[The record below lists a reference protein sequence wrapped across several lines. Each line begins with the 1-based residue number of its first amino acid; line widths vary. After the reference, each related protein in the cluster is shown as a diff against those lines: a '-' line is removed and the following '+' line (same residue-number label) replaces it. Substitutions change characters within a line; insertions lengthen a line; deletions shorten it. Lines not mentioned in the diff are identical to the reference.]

1 MKAGSSG
8 RRAVPVRGRIAGLV
22 LAAGLLSLPGAAAG
36 QGAGAAPA
44 PENPLAHELVR
55 GIPEGKRIAL
65 YPLWGEFAGPG
76 EPQDIPETDARP
88 LYHRILEAIYR
99 ASGGRHEVFG
109 RDRREDLWADC
120 QRERGDCDYEKFWES
135 RSVDVVVRCTGQLHD
150 RGVVLTCTAASPGE
164 RKGDVIASAVFPVS
178 RTLFRVE
185 YALNSL
191 GRRLAEGLFA
201 HIGEDRPERI
211 EDAYITDRGAAQRT
225 ELTGFLERRLRDGV
239 NRRVEARRRRL
250 EREARER
257 ELLRSET
264 ERPARSSGYVPAL
277 RGEVRRLD
285 ESTMMIDV
293 WLTGDGGGD
302 LPTVSQEIR
311 LEWLPPEMA
320 GKLPGTRY
328 RAEAR
333 AETSGRLDEKGAER
347 AMRNLARA
355 RVVAQA
361 LGVPAPSI
369 DVIRSEADG
378 VTALTGTLDHGIPV
392 DESLGGPW
400 SDGPGQL
407 RIELT
412 ARVVEVGA
420 GGRPEVRA
428 KLRKNDLRAGEPIWI
443 ELYSQEAVHA
453 AVFGW
458 GADNRVVRLYPRPG
472 APDPALEAGG
482 RLVLPRAGE
491 GRLASAPMPGNSE
504 DHEAIIVLAAGERLA
519 LGGLAAL
526 VGGTVA
532 GTIEAGV
539 SGAEFFAALG
549 KLDTSRLAL
558 IVLPYRVAR

>member
-1 MKAGSSG
+1 MKAGSIG
-8 RRAVPVRGRIAGLV
+8 RRAAPVRGWIAGLA

-36 QGAGAAPA
+36 QGAGGDA
-44 PENPLAHELVR
+44 PENRLAHELVR

-76 EPQDIPETDARP
+76 EPQDVPKEDARLIYP
-88 LYHRILEAIYR
+88 RILEAIYR
-99 ASGGRHEVFG
+99 ASGDRHEVFG

-150 RGVVLTCTAASPGE
+150 RGVVLNCTAASPGE
-164 RKGDVIASAVFPVS
+164 RKGDVVASAVFPIS
-178 RTLFRVE
+178 RALFRIE

-191 GRRLAEGLFA
+191 GRRLSEGLFA

-211 EDAYITDRGAAQRT
+211 EAAYITDRDAGQRSG
-225 ELTGFLERRLRDGV
+225 LTHFLEERLRDGV
-239 NRRVEARRRRL
+239 NRRIEARRHRL

-277 RGEVRRLD
+277 RGKVWRLD

-293 WLTGDGGGD
+293 RLTGDGGGD

-333 AETSGRLDEKGAER
+333 AETSGRLDEKGAVR

-392 DESLGGPW
+392 DETFAGPW
-400 SDGPGQL
+400 SDGRPGRL

-428 KLRKNDLRAGEPIWI
+428 ELRKNDLRAGDPIRI
-443 ELYSQEAVHA
+443 ELSSQEAVHA

-472 APDPALEAGG
+472 APAPAIEAGG

-491 GRLASAPMPGNSE
+491 GRLSSAPMPGNSD
-504 DHEAIIVLAAGERLA
+504 DHEAIIVLAAGEQLA
-519 LGGLAAL
+519 FSGLAAL
-526 VGGTVA
+526 VGGSAVDTMK
-532 GTIEAGV
+532 AGV
-539 SGAEFFAALG
+539 PGAEFFAALG